1 MCDASSNYCWMQVDP
16 SAPGE
21 YELLLDM
28 PDDRDICYSLCYN
41 PSDDCLYGV
50 TVDQEFVRIARDGT
64 QEILFKIELDNL
76 AYYIAG
82 LVYSPIEGLF
92 HWNPN
97 FYDYTS
103 AMATISLDGTVDVYE
118 SLEYGEEF
126 NVLFTSDINVGPA
139 SPARP
144 ELVEVSFE
152 GSSLDGYSIFRIPSL
167 LVDGTPV
174 GGPLTCRVFVDKQ
187 PYRVYEDV
195 APGSELKVEYT
206 GLEEGLHHFVFRAE
220 YGGRRP
226 G

>member
-1 MCDASSNYCWMQVDP
+1 MDKGAICGYVYDMYYGYVYGTWYEGLISRQARSWSSWSLTTIQRRSSRYARVPSEDVVYGYGMCDASSNYCWMQVDP

-103 AMATISLDGTVDVYE
+103 GHGHDLA
-118 SLEYGEEF
+118 
-126 NVLFTSDINVGPA
+126 
-139 SPARP
+139 
-144 ELVEVSFE
+144 
-152 GSSLDGYSIFRIPSL
+152 
-167 LVDGTPV
+167 
-174 GGPLTCRVFVDKQ
+174 
-187 PYRVYEDV
+187 
-195 APGSELKVEYT
+195 
-206 GLEEGLHHFVFRAE
+206 
-220 YGGRRP
+220 
-226 G
+226 